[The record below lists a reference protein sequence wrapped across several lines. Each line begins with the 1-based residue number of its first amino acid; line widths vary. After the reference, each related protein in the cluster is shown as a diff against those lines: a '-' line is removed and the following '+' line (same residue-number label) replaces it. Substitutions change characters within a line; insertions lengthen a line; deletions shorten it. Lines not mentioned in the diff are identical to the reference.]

1 MCLNKRSCS
10 GFNDTNL
17 NHRIMKEFIQKHWV
31 SALGLGLIF
40 TGFLYFLNLAMD
52 RGWLP
57 LELRIALSVT
67 AGFSAIYFGFKNY
80 ESGKKLMGEVLSGM
94 GTSIL
99 YATIGYLSFSEAI
112 HWSTGALLVS
122 MAALSILVGVIAVK
136 KDMRVLFQISL
147 IGGMITPFFIEAV
160 DTMDQPLFLYMLM
173 LNLSALI
180 ISVQKNWG
188 EMKVIAFIG
197 SLGLYA
203 VYYSLFDPVQWT
215 KPFFYVS
222 SLFVVYTVGLL
233 VSSFKQNKSFEGVDL
248 YLGVINSVNFVF
260 WSIIIFK
267 EFSLPHAIPLLIVG
281 VIFLG
286 IATFIYL
293 STGKKM
299 SLGLGTYSIIGLLV
313 MAIAGQD
320 LGLIYNEG
328 GMNHVISA
336 SVWLFIIGLVYF
348 AGRSVK
354 AIRLIYGSIL
364 AFFVLIIYWYSV
376 AWSVEWVEMFGI
388 RYIPFL
394 NAGALIWM
402 GMTFL
407 GLSYSRFSEKNPLPG
422 VSKSDNALVTNVLA
436 LVSHLL
442 IGGLLTIQILN
453 LWEAYDLTFISKGLS
468 LSLCWFIY
476 SLILFLWGAKSRQK
490 LFSILGGF
498 VLLFSTCKVFLFD
511 LSGDSSLQKV
521 LFLMTLGAVTLLIAK
536 VRNKALSSAKTFIHT
551 NGDDSIR

>member
-1 MCLNKRSCS
+1 
-10 GFNDTNL
+10 
-17 NHRIMKEFIQKHWV
+17 MKEFIQKHWV

-80 ESGKKLMGEVLSGM
+80 EFGKKLMGEVLSGM